1 MFQRLIWLNF
11 LSYIYVQIQDKTLM
25 NYVVLFLFLT
35 FIKKILKEG
44 QTNQAI
50 KFNISASTS
59 KEAQ

>member
-1 MFQRLIWLNF
+1 
-11 LSYIYVQIQDKTLM
+11 M